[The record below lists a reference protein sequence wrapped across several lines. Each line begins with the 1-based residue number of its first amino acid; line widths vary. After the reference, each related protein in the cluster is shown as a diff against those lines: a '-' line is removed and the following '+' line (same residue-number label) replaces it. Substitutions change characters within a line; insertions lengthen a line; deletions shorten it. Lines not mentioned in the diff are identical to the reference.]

1 MSHEESTHECQE
13 LLQGLADHLD
23 GKTRSRMCQELRRH
37 MEGCPNCRLV
47 VNTAE
52 RTVQLFRGE
61 EPIELS
67 QDFQERLHLSLKD
80 AWARKFAK

>member
-1 MSHEESTHECQE
+1 MSHDASHECQE

-23 GKTRSRMCQELRRH
+23 GETQSRMCQELRRH
-37 MEGCPNCRLV
+37 MDGCPNCRLV
-47 VNTAE
+47 VDTAQ

-67 QDFQERLHLSLKD
+67 QDFHQRLHASLRD
-80 AWARKFAK
+80 AWKRKFAK